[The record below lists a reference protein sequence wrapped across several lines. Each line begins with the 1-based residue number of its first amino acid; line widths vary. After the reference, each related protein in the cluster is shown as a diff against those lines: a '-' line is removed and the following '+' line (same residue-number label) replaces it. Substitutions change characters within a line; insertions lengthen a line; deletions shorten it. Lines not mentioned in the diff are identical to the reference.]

1 MLSAVQTKQEVFQID
16 GVPYRIESFLDRNQ
30 FFDPGGAMEALGISP
45 ASWPFFGMVWP
56 SGLLLAELTS
66 LESLKQLRVL
76 EIGCGLGIASL
87 VANAAG
93 ADILASDYHPMAA
106 QLMACNSRHNGL
118 SDTPFQRIDWRILQ
132 AGLGTF
138 DLILGSDLLYEP
150 DHPALLSAF
159 LAAHSHAGTRI
170 LIVDPKRR
178 LQNNFLK
185 RMQVLGFTAH
195 STSSTTKHWQDHGF
209 KGVIQRYSAYK
220 AAALTA
226 ALPVPPG

>member
-1 MLSAVQTKQEVFQID
+1 MLNAVKTKQEIFQID

-30 FFDPGGAMEALGISP
+30 FFDPDGAMEALGISP

-56 SGLLLAELTS
+56 AGLLLAELTS
-66 LESLKQLRVL
+66 LESMNQLRVL

-93 ADILASDYHPMAA
+93 ADIIASDYHPMAE

-118 SDTPFQRIDWRILQ
+118 SETPFRRVDWRLQ
-132 AGLGTF
+132 QPELGVF

-150 DHPALLSAF
+150 DHPELLSAF

-178 LQNNFLK
+178 LQNHFLK

-195 STSSTTKHWQDHGF
+195 SSASTAKQWQDHGF
-209 KGVIQRYSAYK
+209 KGVIQRYSAFK
-220 AAALTA
+220 GAVIAPVQSALR
-226 ALPVPPG
+226 